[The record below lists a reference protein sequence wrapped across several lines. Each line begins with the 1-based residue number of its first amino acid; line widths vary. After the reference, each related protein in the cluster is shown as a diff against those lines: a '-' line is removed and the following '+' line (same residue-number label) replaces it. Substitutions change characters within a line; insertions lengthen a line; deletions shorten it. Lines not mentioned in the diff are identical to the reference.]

1 MIEHASWT
9 GLSSFLSFAFEKNG
23 MRHRPEEP
31 YPIRAKHTSRH
42 PPVQGKCRLSP
53 CASRRPLSRPA
64 SPPPSSVRSPSRVSD
79 FLSGFPLARPI
90 AGASDRRSN
99 VVAPRRDRALDR
111 FIDRLADATTLVSS
125 HPQAPARLCAVRPS
139 RPAVSCRRPR

>member
-1 MIEHASWT
+1 MPA
-9 GLSSFLSFAFEKNG
+9 GLEIIQFFFLRLQKKRVG
-23 MRHRPEEP
+23 HRPEEP
-31 YPIRAKHTSRH
+31 YPICAKHTSRS
-42 PPVQGKCRLSP
+42 PPIQGKCRLFP

-99 VVAPRRDRALDR
+99 VVAPRRDRALER